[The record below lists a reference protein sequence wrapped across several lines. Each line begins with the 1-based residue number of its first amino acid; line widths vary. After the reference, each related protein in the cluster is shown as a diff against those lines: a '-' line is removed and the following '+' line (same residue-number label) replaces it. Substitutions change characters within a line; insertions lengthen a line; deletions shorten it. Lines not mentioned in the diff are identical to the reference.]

1 MKGLCNIFGLWEI
14 SRHYIGD
21 FLSKNLILHRY
32 TGKTKKK
39 TKQKLHASNGTCIV
53 KNGAYFIFQPGVK
66 SSMSLCTNTGYS
78 LAKVSKMTT
87 S

>member
-39 TKQKLHASNGTCIV
+39 QN
-53 KNGAYFIFQPGVK
+53 KNFMHQMEHV
-66 SSMSLCTNTGYS
+66 
-78 LAKVSKMTT
+78 
-87 S
+87 